1 MNELLEQGLATMG
14 IGMGTV
20 LLFLCTMILAMFVMS
35 WTIKQ
40 LNKIFPEAVA
50 QTSSVKQVAASD
62 DSEIAVAIVASMF
75 KK

>member
-1 MNELLEQGLATMG
+1 MNELLEQGLAVMG

-20 LLFLCTMILAMFVMS
+20 LLFLCTMILSMFVMS
-35 WTIKQ
+35 WVLKKI
-40 LNKIFPEAVA
+40 NKIFPETVPQTVSGK
-50 QTSSVKQVAASD
+50 QTSASD